1 MAIETPAGNAS
12 LIAAEVQQLV
22 VNPLE
27 QASTFL
33 AAGPTIIDS
42 NSPVRIPRI
51 ATGVMA
57 GMYSAGELIADGD
70 VGFDE
75 VTALPSS
82 LKSIKTW
89 LPISNELLRGSAV
102 VGLDAVLK
110 NRLLTDVSN
119 KLDSLLFTGNTANEI
134 KGIVNQTGIQTGVF
148 DAADLNSILDG
159 LALAYAENVQ
169 PNRIFMNP
177 SDWVALRKIQRG
189 TGDKAY
195 VLDPDAHAADQFA
208 LFGVPVTVTNR
219 LPVGKVVIAD
229 MKHVVVVRDQDAN
242 VYVSQDA
249 LAQSDAVGIRVTLRM
264 DLALT
269 QPKAVVVLTDATP

>member
-1 MAIETPAGNAS
+1 MAIETPTGNAT
-12 LIAAEVQQLV
+12 LIAAQVQQLV

-51 ATGVMA
+51 ANGVTA
-57 GMYSAGELIADGD
+57 GMYGAGELIADGD

-82 LKSIKTW
+82 LKSIKSW
-89 LPISNELLRGSAV
+89 LPVSNELLRGSAV

-119 KLDSLLFTGNTANEI
+119 KLDTLLFTGNTANEI
-134 KGIVNQTGIQTGVF
+134 KGIVNQTGVQTGDF

-249 LAQSDAVGIRVTLRM
+249 LAQSDAVGVRVTLRM

-269 QPKAVVVLTDATP
+269 QPKAVVVLTDAP